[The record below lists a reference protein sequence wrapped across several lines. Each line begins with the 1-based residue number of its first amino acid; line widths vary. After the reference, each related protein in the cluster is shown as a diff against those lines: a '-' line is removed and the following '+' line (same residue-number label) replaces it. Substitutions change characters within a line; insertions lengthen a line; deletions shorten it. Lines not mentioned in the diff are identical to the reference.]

1 MKVKFKGFLVLI
13 AVLITQLSFAQERV
27 VSGVVSDNTGLPLPG
42 VSVLVKG
49 TKSGTQTDFDGKY
62 AIKASPSQV
71 LIFSY
76 IGTKTQEITA
86 SSATV
91 NVKLK
96 NDSVELEGVVVTA
109 QGFKKEKK
117 SLGYAITTV
126 KSESLN
132 QKSEGD
138 IGRVLSGKVAGVN
151 ITATNGMSGSSTN
164 IIIRG
169 YSSITGSN
177 QPLFIVDGVPFDSGT
192 NTQSNYLDGN
202 TESSR
207 FLDIDP
213 NSIENVSVLKGLS
226 ATVLYGN
233 AGRNGVILITTKNA
247 SSANVNKKS
256 EITISQSSFF
266 SEAILPKYQN
276 EYGGGLHQGY
286 GFFFSNWGPRFDRSD
301 DDGIANALQYVG
313 TATNGNAILQH
324 PYNFIS
330 DPSLI
335 VGNENLLTQQY
346 EYKPY
351 NGVADFFRTGVVNST
366 SINAR
371 GGNDKI
377 SYNMSYGKT
386 VDEGITRGNKLS
398 RDNFGLG
405 GNAKLSNKFSLTGVF
420 NFSKTKFNS
429 PPNAVSTGSGAA
441 FNGSAVFGDVLY
453 TPRSVDLTN
462 LPYQNSEGRS
472 VYYRSGND
480 IQNPYWTIE
489 NVKAIQNT
497 DRFFGNAGILYE
509 INSWMKLSYRLGLD
523 TYTELNTYSQN
534 KGGVDGDPT
543 GLLRTS
549 FVRNSI
555 WNHTT
560 NLNFDKSLSENLN
573 LNANLGFQSQRNE
586 FLREGIESTG
596 QLAYGFLKHH
606 NFSNNSAINSF
617 TGLPIADQAE
627 SNEIGGY
634 LDLTLD
640 YKSYLFFNLAARND
654 WYNSLERTNNNLF
667 YPGGS
672 ISFIPTA
679 AFKNLKGDV
688 LNYLKFRAGYGSS
701 AGSPDAYLTRNSI
714 GVSARA
720 YVAND
725 NSITPT
731 NNVNNRLGNPNLKAE
746 RIGEFEVGFDTRFF
760 NRLNFNISAYSKIT
774 KDLITEQ
781 YLDDATGY
789 TSIYI
794 NAGKLRSQGIE
805 VEYDLDVIKT
815 KSDGFKFNIAGNFSA
830 NESIVTKLN
839 EGISNIPL
847 TDRIAESAAN
857 YAVEGLPYGVLLG
870 TTIVRDANGNKVV
883 GNDGLYLI
891 DKTDKYLGD
900 PNADWTTSLIPSFSY
915 KGITLSAIVNY
926 RHGGDIFSTTTSTL
940 IGRGV
945 VDNGICRECPYILPG
960 VTQTGEVNNVAIT
973 GTNLGF
979 DTYLGGANELNIFD
993 GTTLRLQELNLGYA
1007 LSPKLLKELPFG
1019 SLTFNLS
1026 GSNLW
1031 YKAFNFPDNVNY
1043 DTNASSTGVGN
1054 GQGIDYI
1061 TGPSARRIGFSIKA
1075 TF

>member
-1 MKVKFKGFLVLI
+1 MKLKFNGFLVLM
-13 AVLITQLSFAQERV
+13 VLIAQLIFAQERV

-42 VSVLVKG
+42 ASVLIKG
-49 TKSGTQTDFDGKY
+49 SKIGTQTDFDGKY
-62 AIKASPSQV
+62 TIKASPTQV

-76 IGTKTQEITA
+76 IGMKNQEITA
-86 SSATV
+86 SATKL
-91 NVKLK
+91 NVKLA
-96 NDSVELEGVVVTA
+96 SSTFELEGVVVTA
-109 QGFKKEKK
+109 QGIKREKK
-117 SLGYAITTV
+117 SLGYAISTL
-126 KSESLN
+126 KSESIN

-164 IIIRG
+164 INIRG
-169 YSSITGSN
+169 YSSISGST

-192 NTQSNYLDGN
+192 NTQSSYLDGN

-226 ATVLYGN
+226 ATVLYGS

-256 EITISQSSFF
+256 EITISQSTFF
-266 SEAILPKYQN
+266 SEAILPKYQD

-286 GFFFSNWGPRFDRSD
+286 GFFFSNWGPRFDRTD
-301 DDGIANALQYVG
+301 DDGIGNSALYYNG
-313 TATNGNAILQH
+313 TAANGNAIIQH

-330 DPSLI
+330 DTSLI
-335 VGNENLLTQQY
+335 TGNENLLTQAY

-351 NGVADFFRTGVVNST
+351 NGVEDFFKTGIVSST
-366 SINAR
+366 SINAK

-377 SYNMSYGKT
+377 NYNISYGKT
-386 VDEGITRGNKLS
+386 VDDGITRGNKLS

-405 GNAKLSNKFSLTGVF
+405 GNAKLSNKFTLTGVF

-429 PPNAVSTGSGAA
+429 PPNAVSNGSGAA
-441 FNGSAVFGDVLY
+441 FDGSAVFGDVLY

-462 LPYQNSEGRS
+462 LPYQNLQGRS

-480 IQNPYWTIE
+480 IQNPYWTIA
-489 NVKAIQNT
+489 NVKSIQNT
-497 DRFFGNAGILYE
+497 DRFFGNAGVLYD

-534 KGGVDGDPT
+534 KGGVNGDPT

-549 FVRNSI
+549 SVRNTI

-560 NLNFDKSLSENLN
+560 NLNINKSVSENLS
-573 LNANLGFQSQRNE
+573 LNANLGFQSQRTE
-586 FLREGIESTG
+586 FIRDGIESTG
-596 QLAYGFLKHH
+596 QLAFGVLKHF
-606 NFSNNSAINSF
+606 NFANNSATNSF
-617 TGLPIADQAE
+617 TGNPIAYQED
-627 SNEIGGY
+627 SNEVGAY
-634 LDLTLD
+634 LDLSLD
-640 YKSYLFFNLAARND
+640 YKNYLFFNVAARND
-654 WYNSLERTNNNLF
+654 WYNTLEKINNNLF

-672 ISFIPTA
+672 IAFIPTA
-679 AFKNLKGDV
+679 AFENLKGNV
-688 LNYLKFRAGYGSS
+688 LNYLKIRAGYGSS
-701 AGSPDAYLTRNSI
+701 AGAPGPYNTRNSI
-714 GVSARA
+714 NLSARA

-725 NSITPT
+725 SSIIPT
-731 NNVNNRLGNPNLKAE
+731 NSVSNQLGNLNLKPE
-746 RIGEFEVGFDTRFF
+746 RIGEFELGFDTRFF
-760 NRLNFNISAYSKIT
+760 NRLNFNISAYSKKT
-774 KDLITEQ
+774 KNLITDQ
-781 YLDDATGY
+781 TLDDATGY
-789 TSIYI
+789 TFITVNIGDLKSE
-794 NAGKLRSQGIE
+794 GIE
-805 VEYDLDVIKT
+805 IDYDLDVIKSKT
-815 KSDGFKFNIAGNFSA
+815 NGFKFNLAGNFST
-830 NESIVTKLN
+830 NESTVTKLA
-839 EGISNIPL
+839 EGTSNIPL
-847 TDRIAESAAN
+847 TDRISESAAN
-857 YAVEGLPYGVLLG
+857 YAVEGMPYGVLLG
-870 TTIVRDANGNKVV
+870 TTIVRDEFGNKVV
-883 GNDGLYLI
+883 GNNGQYLI
-891 DKTDKYLGD
+891 DKSDKYLGD
-900 PNADWTTSLIPSFSY
+900 PNPDWTTSLIPTFNY
-915 KGITLSAIVNY
+915 KGITLSAILNY
-926 RHGGDIFSTTTSTL
+926 RHGGDIFSTTAAAL

-945 VDNGICRECPYILPG
+945 VDNGICRECTYILPG

-973 GTNLGF
+973 STNLGF
-979 DTYLGGANELNIFD
+979 DTYFGGANELNIFD
-993 GTTLRLQELNLGYA
+993 GTTLRLQEVTLGYS
-1007 LSPKLLKELPFG
+1007 LSPEILKQLPFG
-1019 SLTFNLS
+1019 SLSFNVS

>member
-13 AVLITQLSFAQERV
+13 AVLIAQFSFAQERV

-49 TKSGTQTDFDGKY
+49 TKSATQTDFDGKY

-76 IGTKTQEITA
+76 IGMKNQEMIA
-86 SSATV
+86 SSAKI
-91 NVKLK
+91 NVKMK
-96 NDSVELEGVVVTA
+96 DDSVELEGVVVTA

-126 KSESLN
+126 KAENLN

-169 YSSITGSN
+169 YSSVTGSN

-192 NTQSNYLDGN
+192 NTQSNFLDGN

-233 AGRNGVILITTKNA
+233 AGRNGVILITTKN
-247 SSANVNKKS
+247 SGSGIVNKKS
-256 EITISQSSFF
+256 EITISQSTFF

-276 EYGGGLHQGY
+276 EYGGGFHQGY
-286 GFFFSNWGPRFDRSD
+286 GYFFSNWGPRFDRTD
-301 DDGIANALQYVG
+301 DDGIANALQYTG
-313 TATNGNAILQH
+313 TAANGNAILQH

-335 VGNENLLTQQY
+335 VGNENLLTQAY

-351 NGVADFFRTGVVNST
+351 NGVADFFKTGVVSST

-377 SYNMSYGKT
+377 NYNMSYGKT
-386 VDEGITRGNKLS
+386 VDDGITRGNKLS

-405 GNAKLSNKFSLTGVF
+405 GSAKLTNKFSISGVF
-420 NFSKTKFNS
+420 NLSKTKFNS
-429 PPNAVSTGSGAA
+429 PPNAVSTGNGAA

-462 LPYQNSEGRS
+462 LPYQNFEGRS

-489 NVKAIQNT
+489 NVKATQNT
-497 DRFFGNAGILYE
+497 DRFFGNASAIYD
-509 INSWMKLSYRLGLD
+509 INSWIKLSYRLGLD

-549 FVRNSI
+549 FVRNTI

-560 NLNFDKSLSENLN
+560 NLNFDKSITENLSI
-573 LNANLGFQSQRNE
+573 NANLGFQSQRNE

-596 QLAYGFLKHH
+596 QLVFGFLKHH

-617 TGLPIADQAE
+617 TGLPIAEQSE

-634 LDLTLD
+634 LDMTLD
-640 YKSYLFFNLAARND
+640 YKNYLFFNIAARND
-654 WYNSLERTNNNLF
+654 WYNTLERINNNLF

-672 ISFIPTA
+672 ISFIPTT
-679 AFKNLKGDV
+679 AFKNLKSDV
-688 LNYLKFRAGYGSS
+688 LNYLKVRAGYGSS
-701 AGSPDAYLTRNSI
+701 AGSPDPYLTRNSI
-714 GVSARA
+714 GVNARA

-725 NSITPT
+725 ISITPT
-731 NNVNNRLGNPNLKAE
+731 NNVNERLGNPNLKAE
-746 RIGEFEVGFDTRFF
+746 RISEMEVGFDTRFF
-760 NRLNFNISAYSKIT
+760 NRLNFNISAYSKTTT
-774 KDLITEQ
+774 KLITELF
-781 YLDDATGY
+781 LDDATGY
-789 TSIYI
+789 TSTFI
-794 NAGKLRSQGIE
+794 NAGNLRSQGVE
-805 VEYDLDVIKT
+805 VEYDIDLIKT
-815 KSDGFKFNIAGNFSA
+815 KTNGFKFNLAGNFST

-847 TDRIAESAAN
+847 TDRVAESAAN
-857 YAVEGLPYGVLLG
+857 YAIEGKPYGVLLG

-883 GNDGLYLI
+883 GNDGLYLV
-891 DKTDKYLGD
+891 DKSDKYLGD
-900 PNADWTTSLIPSFSY
+900 PNADWTTSLIPTFSY

-926 RHGGDIFSTTTSTL
+926 RHGGDIFSTTTAAL

-945 VDNGICRECPYILPG
+945 VDNGICRECNYILPG

-979 DTYLGGANELNIFD
+979 DTYLSGANELNIFD
-993 GTTLRLQELNLGYA
+993 GTTLRLQEVTFGYS
-1007 LSPKLLKELPFG
+1007 LSPKLLRELPFG

-1031 YKAFNFPDNVNY
+1031 YKAFNFPTNINY